1 MQMKKIILFL
11 ALVCFMGTATPA
23 QDLLNRVPSAATMV
37 MKYSGENFG
46 KSLPIKKLGN
56 YDFIR
61 DDVFKMLRIDKQTS
75 LQNIGINFEQDI
87 YQYVSMEDTCMSFV
101 TLLPLKN
108 EAQFLKFMQTS
119 YGAKKKAIKKNGFS
133 FLSVSDGSYIG
144 WNKTAAVIVN
154 TTYQN
159 RANYWD
165 SYYKTPTTDST
176 AVTLTDSAVSV
187 VEAPVEEVPSADTT
201 IVQSD
206 SASMEIELVPMDE
219 EKEEREEME
228 RKIQDSI
235 NNLKWELWQQQQD
248 MIARKKQEANAE
260 KIMTAGFTQAI
271 SSIKN
276 DPGYTKIIDPAAHAS
291 MWINTESILN
301 QYSNFFA
308 KGAYGI
314 LNSYRSLRTD
324 TTDDFK
330 SAVNFYFE
338 KDRLRM
344 ENRSYSASAK
354 ISALAAAVMNS
365 KQSNSLANYVNP
377 DNIGYFS
384 MSINSEAMA
393 NYYYVYLR
401 KYLSNTL
408 RMNEFAEMVDVYIDL
423 LEIIIDEKAIA
434 DLLPGNY
441 IFVMH
446 DMKPQIV
453 NYTDYEYDDEFNRKE
468 VKKTKKELSPS
479 FTFALE
485 TRKEDFMKKLA
496 ALPLKYA
503 EKGGFDYKEK
513 DGYYELAFKEGDV
526 PFSSLYFMVK
536 EGKVVV
542 TTSKEVIDM
551 TKNNTGFATDEKT
564 SASILNNNYSL
575 NINSKRLVDKIATQV
590 SADVN
595 KKITEYLSKNL
606 GNLKMES
613 SLKDG
618 MIQGTT
624 TLNITG
630 NHQNSLEFFFN
641 MMDAI
646 NSIMEQDRQEKE
658 KKLY

>member
-1 MQMKKIILFL
+1 MKKIILFL
-11 ALVCFMGTATPA
+11 ALVCLMGAVTHA
-23 QDLLNRVPSAATMV
+23 QDLLNRVPSTATMV

-46 KSLPIKKLGN
+46 KSLPIKKLGK

-61 DDVFKMLRIDKQTS
+61 DDIFKMLHIDKQIS
-75 LQNIGINFEQDI
+75 LQDIGINFEQDI

-108 EAQFLKFMQTS
+108 EAQFLKFMQTN
-119 YGAKKKAIKKNGFS
+119 YGAKKKTSKKNGFS
-133 FLSVSDGSYIG
+133 FLSISDDSYIG
-144 WNKTAAVIVN
+144 WNRTNAVIVN

-165 SYYKTPTTDST
+165 NYYKTPGSDST
-176 AVTLTDSAVSV
+176 SVILVDSAISV
-187 VEAPVEEVPSADTT
+187 VEAPVADTA

-206 SASMEIELVPMDE
+206 SASMEIELVPLDE
-219 EKEEREEME
+219 EKEAKEEME
-228 RKIQDSI
+228 RKIEDSL
-235 NNLKWELWQQQQD
+235 NNLRWELWQQQQD
-248 MIARKKQEANAE
+248 MIARKKQEAAAE
-260 KIMTAGFTQAI
+260 KIMAAGFTQTVH
-271 SSIKN
+271 SIKN
-276 DPGYTKIIDPAAHAS
+276 DPGYTKIVDPAAHAS

-301 QYSNFFA
+301 QYGNFFA

-344 ENRSYSASAK
+344 ENRSYSASAEM
-354 ISALAAAVMNS
+354 SALAAAVMNS

-408 RMNEFAEMVDVYIDL
+408 RMNEFADLVDVYIDL

-485 TRKEDFMKKLA
+485 TRKEGFMKKLA
-496 ALPLKYA
+496 DLPLKYA
-503 EKGGFDYKEK
+503 EKEGFNYKEK
-513 DGYYELAFKEGDV
+513 EGYYELAFKEGDV

-536 EGKVVV
+536 DGKVVV

-551 TKNNTGFATDEKT
+551 TKSNTGFAADEKT
-564 SASILNNNYSL
+564 WASILNNNYSL

-630 NHQNSLEFFFN
+630 NHSNSLEFFFN

-646 NSIMEQDRQEKE
+646 NNIMEQDRQERE

>member
-1 MQMKKIILFL
+1 MKKIIGAL
-11 ALVCFMGTATPA
+11 ALVCLMGTAVNA
-23 QDLLNRVPSAATMV
+23 QDLLNRVPSTATMV

-46 KSLPIKKLGN
+46 KSLPVKRLEG

-61 DDVFKMLRIDKQTS
+61 HDIFKMLHIDKKTS
-75 LQNIGINFEQDI
+75 LQNIGINYEQDI

-108 EAQFLKFMQTS
+108 EAQFLKFMQTN
-119 YGAKKKAIKKNGFS
+119 YGAKKKASKKNGFS
-133 FLSVSDGSYIG
+133 FLSLSDDSYIG
-144 WNKTAAVIVN
+144 WNKTTAVIVN
-154 TTYQN
+154 TSYQN

-165 SYYKTPTTDST
+165 NYYKTPSSDST
-176 AVTLTDSAVSV
+176 AVILVDSAISV
-187 VEAPVEEVPSADTT
+187 VEAPVADTA

-206 SASMEIELVPMDE
+206 SASMEIELVPLDE
-219 EKEEREEME
+219 EKEAREEME
-228 RKIQDSI
+228 RKAEDSI

-248 MIARKKQEANAE
+248 MIARKKQEAAAE
-260 KIMTAGFTQAI
+260 KIMIAGFTQTI
-271 SSIKN
+271 HSIKT
-276 DPGYTKIIDPAAHAS
+276 DPGYTRIVDPAAHAS

-301 QYSNFFA
+301 QYGNFFA

-338 KDRLRM
+338 KERLRM

-354 ISALAAAVMNS
+354 MSALAAAVMNS
-365 KQSNSLANYVNP
+365 RQSNSLANYVNP

-408 RMNEFAEMVDVYIDL
+408 RMNEFADLVDVYIDL
-423 LEIIIDEKAIA
+423 LEIVIDEKAIA

-485 TRKEDFMKKLA
+485 TRKDDFMKKLA

-503 EKGGFDYKEK
+503 EKGGFNYKEK

-526 PFSSLYFMVK
+526 PFSNLYFMVK

-551 TKNNTGFATDEKT
+551 TKNNTGFATDKKT
-564 SASILNNNYSL
+564 RASILNNNYSL

-646 NSIMEQDRQEKE
+646 NNIMEQDRQERE

>member
-1 MQMKKIILFL
+1 MQMKKIILTL
-11 ALVCFMGTATPA
+11 TLICFTGVLTYA
-23 QDLLNRVPSAATMV
+23 QDLLNRVPSTATMV

-46 KSLPIKKLGN
+46 KMLPVKRLEG
-56 YDFIR
+56 YDFIKN
-61 DDVFKMLRIDKQTS
+61 DIFKMLHIDKKTS

-87 YQYVSMEDTCMSFV
+87 YQYVSLEDTCMSFV

-108 EAQFLKFMQTS
+108 EAQFLKFMQTN
-119 YGAKKKAIKKNGFS
+119 YAAKKKAGKKNGFS
-133 FLSVSDGSYIG
+133 FLSLSDDSYIG
-144 WNKTAAVIVN
+144 WNKTTAVIVN

-165 SYYKTPTTDST
+165 NYYKTPSSDST
-176 AVTLTDSAVSV
+176 AVILVDSAISV
-187 VEAPVEEVPSADTT
+187 VEAPVADTA

-206 SASMEIELVPMDE
+206 SASMEIELVPLDE
-219 EKEEREEME
+219 EKEAREEME
-228 RKIQDSI
+228 RKAEDSI

-248 MIARKKQEANAE
+248 MIARKKQEAAAE
-260 KIMTAGFTQAI
+260 KIMAAGFAQTVY
-271 SSIKN
+271 SIKN
-276 DPGYTKIIDPAAHAS
+276 DPGYNKIVDPASHAS

-308 KGAYGI
+308 RGAYGI
-314 LNSYRSLRTD
+314 LNSYRSYRTD

-338 KDRLRM
+338 KDKLRM

-354 ISALAAAVMNS
+354 MSALAAAVMNS

-408 RMNEFAEMVDVYIDL
+408 RMNEFADMVDVYIDL
-423 LEIIIDEKAIA
+423 LEIVIDEKAIA

-485 TRKEDFMKKLA
+485 TRKDDFMKKLA

-503 EKGGFDYKEK
+503 EKGGFNYKEK

-551 TKNNTGFATDEKT
+551 TKSNTGFATDENT
-564 SASILNNNYSL
+564 RSSILNNNYSL

-595 KKITEYLSKNL
+595 KKITDYLSKNL

-646 NSIMEQDRQEKE
+646 NNIMEQDRQERE

>member
-11 ALVCFMGTATPA
+11 ALVCLMGAVTHA
-23 QDLLNRVPSAATMV
+23 QDLLNRVPSTATMV

-46 KSLPIKKLGN
+46 KSLPIKKLGK

-61 DDVFKMLRIDKQTS
+61 DDIFKMLHIDKQIS
-75 LQNIGINFEQDI
+75 LQDIGINFEQDI

-108 EAQFLKFMQTS
+108 EAQFLKFMQTN
-119 YGAKKKAIKKNGFS
+119 YGAKKKTSKKNGFS
-133 FLSVSDGSYIG
+133 FLSISDDSYIG
-144 WNKTAAVIVN
+144 WNRTNAVIVN

-165 SYYKTPTTDST
+165 NYYKTPGSDST
-176 AVTLTDSAVSV
+176 SVILVDSAISV
-187 VEAPVEEVPSADTT
+187 VEAPVADTA

-206 SASMEIELVPMDE
+206 SASMEIELVPLDE
-219 EKEEREEME
+219 EKEAKEEME
-228 RKIQDSI
+228 RKIEDSL
-235 NNLKWELWQQQQD
+235 NNLRWELWQQQQD
-248 MIARKKQEANAE
+248 MIARKKQEAAAE
-260 KIMTAGFTQAI
+260 KIMAAGFTQTVH
-271 SSIKN
+271 SIKN
-276 DPGYTKIIDPAAHAS
+276 DPGYTKIVDPAAHAS

-301 QYSNFFA
+301 QYGNFFA

-344 ENRSYSASAK
+344 ENRSYSASAEM
-354 ISALAAAVMNS
+354 SALAAAVMNS

-408 RMNEFAEMVDVYIDL
+408 RMNEFADLVDVYIDL

-485 TRKEDFMKKLA
+485 TRKEGFMKKLA
-496 ALPLKYA
+496 DLPLKYA
-503 EKGGFDYKEK
+503 EKEGFNYKEK
-513 DGYYELAFKEGDV
+513 EGYYELAFKEGDV

-536 EGKVVV
+536 DGKVVV

-551 TKNNTGFATDEKT
+551 TKSNTGFAADEKT
-564 SASILNNNYSL
+564 WASILNNNYSL

-630 NHQNSLEFFFN
+630 NHSNSLEFFFN

-646 NSIMEQDRQEKE
+646 NNIMEQDRQERE